1 MRIDGIVYQA
11 NRNLLR
17 GSVAAPHPRGT
28 TFEQTLTVV
37 QAAPEGNTA
46 GAPRETAPAAS
57 HVVRRGD
64 TLSHIVLNAMR
75 TESTRPSTADLYAAV
90 RAVARANGLANPDII
105 HPGQTIDLSS
115 ILPAAAVAAAP
126 APPAPVD
133 EPQAAPP
140 LASTPPADTAPAR
153 ALSAMAALP
162 DRTPAA
168 TLTRPGS
175 RPSFRAGRSATQRL
189 SRPMGGPR
197 EVRADPTPFQLTAS
211 YSLLDPHLA
220 GYLPATPK
228 SSPALAALSMPT
240 ANTSWDA
247 LLETPGSI
255 TSEFGPRRDPFTGQ
269 PDFHAGIDI
278 AADFGARVRPF
289 REGVVRFS
297 GWRPGYGKVVIVRH
311 DDGVESVYGH
321 NAANLVEVGERV
333 NPESVIALL
342 GNTGRSTG
350 PHLHFEVRVNGRA
363 VNPVSYLEG
372 VRAAD

>member
-1 MRIDGIVYQA
+1 
-11 NRNLLR
+11 
-17 GSVAAPHPRGT
+17 
-28 TFEQTLTVV
+28 
-37 QAAPEGNTA
+37 
-46 GAPRETAPAAS
+46 
-57 HVVRRGD
+57 
-64 TLSHIVLNAMR
+64 
-75 TESTRPSTADLYAAV
+75 
-90 RAVARANGLANPDII
+90 
-105 HPGQTIDLSS
+105 
-115 ILPAAAVAAAP
+115 
-126 APPAPVD
+126 
-133 EPQAAPP
+133 
-140 LASTPPADTAPAR
+140 
-153 ALSAMAALP
+153 
-162 DRTPAA
+162 
-168 TLTRPGS
+168 
-175 RPSFRAGRSATQRL
+175 
-189 SRPMGGPR
+189 
-197 EVRADPTPFQLTAS
+197 
-211 YSLLDPHLA
+211 
-220 GYLPATPK
+220 
-228 SSPALAALSMPT
+228 SPALAALSMPT